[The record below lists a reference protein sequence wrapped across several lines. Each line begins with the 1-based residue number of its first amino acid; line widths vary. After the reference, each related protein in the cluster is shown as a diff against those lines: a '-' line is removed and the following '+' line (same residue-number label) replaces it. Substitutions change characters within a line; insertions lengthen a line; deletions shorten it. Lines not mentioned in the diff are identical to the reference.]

1 MQTMKISGRKS
12 AARPAAVGSPFR
24 VTEVTKRSGTEQVE
38 QRESPATDVELSES
52 TREVAHAAEL
62 LAGLPDVRVDKIQA
76 IRPRIEDGSYK
87 VESKAV
93 AKRIVDAA
101 LRESA
106 LQRKPRR

>member
-1 MQTMKISGRKS
+1 MKVSGRKS
-12 AARPAAVGSPFR
+12 VTRPTTVGSPFR
-24 VTEVTKRSGTEQVE
+24 VTEIARKSETEQVE

-62 LAGLPDVRVDKIQA
+62 LAGLPDVRMDKIQE
-76 IRPRIEDGSYK
+76 IKPRIEDGSYK
-87 VESKAV
+87 VESKVV

-106 LQRKPRR
+106 IQKKLRR